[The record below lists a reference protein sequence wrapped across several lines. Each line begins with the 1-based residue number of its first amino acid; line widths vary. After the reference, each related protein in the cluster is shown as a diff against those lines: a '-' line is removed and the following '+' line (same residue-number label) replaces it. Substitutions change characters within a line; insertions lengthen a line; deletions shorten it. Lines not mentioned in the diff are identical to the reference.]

1 MYIITVNVPIV
12 YIKHRIPA
20 LMVLAGEKELVMYK
34 ITGVNSNGEFAVL
47 GFVETE
53 VEAKKVCAYLTA
65 RSMLNTTCVDYEY
78 DKVDNLALTIDIPD
92 FIYVDAVFYYNPKDS
107 LPYVEVY
114 ESFQRNLSFEKDE
127 NRSEIRVNGLK
138 VQLNKFRKF
147 KRVEDEVYRAIY
159 NHYKKGI
166 AAEQ

>member
-1 MYIITVNVPIV
+1 M
-12 YIKHRIPA
+12 A
-20 LMVLAGEKELVMYK
+20 LTGEKEKIMFK

-53 VEAKKVCAYLTA
+53 MEAKKVCAYLTA

>member
-1 MYIITVNVPIV
+1 
-12 YIKHRIPA
+12 
-20 LMVLAGEKELVMYK
+20 MVLAGDKENSMFK

>member
-1 MYIITVNVPIV
+1 MF
-12 YIKHRIPA
+12 
-20 LMVLAGEKELVMYK
+20 K
-34 ITGVNSNGEFAVL
+34 ITGINSNGEFATL

-53 VEAKKVCAYLTA
+53 VEAKKVCAYLSA

-92 FIYVDAVFYYNPKDS
+92 YIYIDAVFYYNPKDS

>member
-1 MYIITVNVPIV
+1 M
-12 YIKHRIPA
+12 A
-20 LMVLAGEKELVMYK
+20 LTGEKEKIMFK

-147 KRVEDEVYRAIY
+147 KRVEDEVYHAIY

>member
-1 MYIITVNVPIV
+1 M
-12 YIKHRIPA
+12 A
-20 LMVLAGEKELVMYK
+20 LTGEKEKIMFK

>member
-1 MYIITVNVPIV
+1 M
-12 YIKHRIPA
+12 A
-20 LMVLAGEKELVMYK
+20 MSGEKELVIYK

>member
-1 MYIITVNVPIV
+1 
-12 YIKHRIPA
+12 
-20 LMVLAGEKELVMYK
+20 MVLAGEKELVMYK

>member
-1 MYIITVNVPIV
+1 
-12 YIKHRIPA
+12 
-20 LMVLAGEKELVMYK
+20 MVLAGEKELVMYK

-127 NRSEIRVNGLK
+127 NQCEIRVNGLK

>member
-1 MYIITVNVPIV
+1 
-12 YIKHRIPA
+12 
-20 LMVLAGEKELVMYK
+20 MYK

-127 NRSEIRVNGLK
+127 NQCEIRVNGLK

>member
-1 MYIITVNVPIV
+1 M
-12 YIKHRIPA
+12 A
-20 LMVLAGEKELVMYK
+20 MSGEKALVMYK

-127 NRSEIRVNGLK
+127 NQCEIRVNGLK

>member
-1 MYIITVNVPIV
+1 
-12 YIKHRIPA
+12 
-20 LMVLAGEKELVMYK
+20 MYK

>member
-1 MYIITVNVPIV
+1 M
-12 YIKHRIPA
+12 A
-20 LMVLAGEKELVMYK
+20 LTGEKEKIMFK

-92 FIYVDAVFYYNPKDS
+92 FIYVDAVFYYNPKES
-107 LPYVEVY
+107 LPYVELY

>member
-65 RSMLNTTCVDYEY
+65 RSILNTTCVDYEY